1 MIIIEARE
9 DELSRA
15 TLARFLAAAQRQVKL
30 QGQVNVLITTSDEL
44 RRLNAEFRGQD
55 QPTDVLSFPASDG
68 FGGNGDG
75 AKLAGEL
82 AISACI
88 AADQARGHGH
98 DLTTEVKVLML
109 HGLLHLAGYDHETDS
124 GEMRTLEDE
133 LRSELDLPVGLIA
146 RTTHGQR
153 SAQSTQRTARSPRAT
168 TPVRRKLAR
177 RPKRDP
183 R

>member
-1 MIIIEARE
+1 MPSRSAFGVSALPEPPLIIIEARE

-44 RRLNAEFRGQD
+44 QRLNSEFRGKD
-55 QPTDVLSFPASDG
+55 KPTDVLSFPASDG

-75 AKLAGEL
+75 NKLAGEL

-88 AADQARGHGH
+88 AADQAREHGH
-98 DLTTEVKVLML
+98 DLSTEVKVLML
-109 HGLLHLAGYDHETDS
+109 HGLLHLAGYDHETDG
-124 GEMRTLEDE
+124 GEMRALEDE
-133 LRSELDLPVGLIA
+133 LRQELGLPIGLIA
-146 RTTHGQR
+146 RTSHVKQ
-153 SAQSTQRTARSPRAT
+153 AA
-168 TPVRRKLAR
+168 RRKT
-177 RPKRDP
+177 RDS